1 MARIVSL
8 QGKGPIKVDV
18 QEKPVFVC
26 ACGLSRKFPFC
37 DGSHKKCADEAE
49 GKTFRYEG
57 DDLTRVETTG

>member
-1 MARIVSL
+1 MARLVSFE
-8 QGKGPIKVDV
+8 GKGPIKVEV

-37 DGSHKKCADEAE
+37 DGSHKKCSDEPE

-57 DDLTRVETTG
+57 PDLTRTEAKG